1 MARLAHPARLSGH
14 PVALVHHAQAAGIV
28 RQVAPWTHSQPGPGT
43 GCPALRISRPNTH
56 YAGVSV
62 FQASARAQTM
72 PEQVLRKTAPKQALT

>member
-1 MARLAHPARLSGH
+1 MARLAHPARLSCH
-14 PVALVHHAQAAGIV
+14 PVALARRAQAAGIG
-28 RQVAPWTHSQPGPGT
+28 RQVAPWTLGQGT

-62 FQASARAQTM
+62 FQASAQAQTT